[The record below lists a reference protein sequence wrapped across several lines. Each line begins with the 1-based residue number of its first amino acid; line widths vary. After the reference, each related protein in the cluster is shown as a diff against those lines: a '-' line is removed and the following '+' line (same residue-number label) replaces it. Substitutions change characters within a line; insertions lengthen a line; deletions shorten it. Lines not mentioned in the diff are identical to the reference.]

1 MTPPPAHVVMARVV
15 LAVLLR
21 ETRTRFG
28 RYQFGYLWAFLEPLT
43 HVAVFIAVFT
53 ALGRTSPIGDS
64 LALFLITGVVPWLV
78 FTHTVNRVAKAVD
91 GNRALLMFP
100 QVTRI
105 DLMLARIILEA
116 ATASVVFVVLC
127 LLVRLFETRFTIE
140 RPLDVIAVFA
150 CLIVLGAGTG
160 IATGVISSV
169 FPTFERL
176 FAAIRR
182 PLYFA
187 SGVFFIADNLPPEAR
202 AWIAYN
208 PLAHLIEWLRSAF
221 FVGFESSFVDHRY
234 AVACSLVAVVF
245 GLAAERAIRPAE
257 KFA

>member
-1 MTPPPAHVVMARVV
+1 MTTPPAHVVMARVV

-28 RYQFGYLWAFLEPLT
+28 HYQFGYLWAFFEPMT
-43 HVAVFIAVFT
+43 HVVVFIAVFS
-53 ALGRTSPIGDS
+53 ALGRSTPIGNS

-78 FTHTVNRVAKAVD
+78 FTHTVDRVAKAVD

-116 ATASVVFVVLC
+116 ATMSVVFVVLC
-127 LLVRLFETRFTIE
+127 LLVRMFEARYTIE
-140 RPLDVIAVFA
+140 RPLEVLAVFA
-150 CLIVLGAGTG
+150 CLITLGAGTG
-160 IATGVISSV
+160 IATGVISAV
-169 FPTFERL
+169 FPTFERI

-187 SGVFFIADNLPPEAR
+187 SGVFFIADTLPPDAR
-202 AWIAYN
+202 AWIGYN
-208 PLAHLIEWLRSAF
+208 PLAHLTEWLRAAF
-221 FVGFESSFVDHRY
+221 FAGFESSFVDRRY
-234 AVACSLVAVVF
+234 AIACALISVAF

>member
-1 MTPPPAHVVMARVV
+1 MTQPPAHVVMARVV
-15 LAVLLR
+15 FAVLLR

-28 RYQFGYLWAFLEPLT
+28 RYRFGYLWAFLEPIT

-53 ALGRTSPIGDS
+53 ALGRSTPIGNS

-78 FTHTVNRVAKAVD
+78 FTHTVDRVAKAVD

-100 QVTRI
+100 QVTRS

-116 ATASVVFVVLC
+116 ATKCVVFVVLC

-140 RPLDVIAVFA
+140 RPLDVLAVLAFVI
-150 CLIVLGAGTG
+150 LLGAGTG
-160 IATGVISSV
+160 ILTGVISAV
-169 FPTFERL
+169 FPTFERI

-187 SGVFFIADNLPPEAR
+187 SGVFFIADTLPPDAR
-202 AWIAYN
+202 AWIGYN
-208 PLAHLIEWLRSAF
+208 PLAHLIEWLRAAF

-234 AVACSLVAVVF
+234 AIACAVISVVL